1 MRLELGVQQVRPCDV
16 ANGLDLPVVLEVLR
30 VHKGFKGVRAL
41 FQRRPEQDIRDEHV
55 HATVGPKRHL
65 RLAFARAAK
74 PVQDEHGGLLIRRRV
89 LLNVDEVFGLRLQ
102 GERKE
107 HTKDNPAQL
116 RHPAN

>member
-1 MRLELGVQQVRPCDV
+1 MRLELGVQQVRPGDV

-55 HATVGPKRHL
+55 HPTVCPKRHL
-65 RLAFARAAK
+65 RLATFARAAK
-74 PVQDEHGGLLIRRRV
+74 PVQDEHGGFLIRRRV
-89 LLNVDEVFGLRLQ
+89 LLNVDEVLGFRLQ

-107 HTKDNPAQL
+107 HTNDNPAQ
-116 RHPAN
+116 A